1 MVGIAA
7 YDPSGWSMT
16 VSVYFE
22 EREMDQIKNLVFDL
36 GDVLIQFRWRDFL
49 RNLGVKEED
58 VERVGA

>member
-1 MVGIAA
+1 
-7 YDPSGWSMT
+7 
-16 VSVYFE
+16 
-22 EREMDQIKNLVFDL
+22 MDQIKNLVFDL